1 MGGCVEK
8 RTGDWGLN
16 VNEILQGYAAHAKD
30 DLVSRYEAISSRQVY
45 APVLD
50 LLPVEP
56 VRIADVGAGTGRDAA
71 WFAELGHRVVAVEPV
86 EELRVS
92 GMARHSDSPIEWLD
106 DRLPELEKAQ
116 ALGPFDL
123 VTLCAVWQHID
134 DDARQL
140 ALANLAQMTSAGGRL
155 VMSLRHGPGAKDRK
169 VFPISADSTIDAAGH
184 VGFELLRRAEAASV
198 QAANQANGV
207 FWTWLVFRKAD

>member
-1 MGGCVEK
+1 MGGVEK
-8 RTGDWGLN
+8 RTGDCGFD

-30 DLVSRYEAISSRQVY
+30 DLISRYEAISSRQVF

-71 WFAELGHRVVAVEPV
+71 WFAEFGHRVVAVEPV

-140 ALANLAQMTSAGGRL
+140 ALANLAQMTSAGGLL

-169 VFPISADSTIDAAGH
+169 IFPISADSTIDAVGH
-184 VGFELLRRAEAASV
+184 VGFELIRRAEAASV
-198 QAANQANGV
+198 QPANQANGV
-207 FWTWLVFRKAD
+207 FWTWLVLRKAD